1 MSGAHSRRKGAQFER
16 ALVHLFRQAMPDAN
30 IRRGL
35 QYRSGEE
42 APDVDVPCFFLEAK
56 HHHRTNIRDAMRQA
70 IDACPPGRW
79 PIAVCKDDHAAPL
92 VTMQLDDFLEL
103 VGEWWT
109 RRDR

>member
-1 MSGAHSRRKGAQFER
+1 MSGAHSRRKGAAFER
-16 ALVHLFRQAMPDAN
+16 ELVRRFREVMPDAD

-35 QYRSGEE
+35 QYRTGEE
-42 APDVDVPCFFLEAK
+42 ASDVEVPCFWVEAK
-56 HHHRTNIRDAMRQA
+56 HHHRTNVRAAMRQA

-79 PIAVCKDDHAAPL
+79 PIAVCKDDRAAPL

-103 VGEWWT
+103 VREWWE